1 MFSYWE
7 RDYLIPQPCDVA
19 IIGGG
24 FTGLSAGLTLK
35 KYRPSWSVVVLE
47 SEASGTLAS
56 SRNAGFLC
64 LGSPTELLRD
74 ISNYGQPMVEQ
85 LLQEKII
92 GAKILLNYLKKTRS
106 IYCKS
111 HAYEFFSSEF
121 SPPEGL
127 EERLN
132 ELNTMVQNAGGPSPY
147 FTKIPNAPTGWK
159 PTFTRPEW
167 VRMTWEGQV
176 HPAAAIAQL
185 RLQFQNLGGILS
197 THHRVEALEVVNSGV
212 CLHSREATFP
222 ARQVLV
228 ASNAFAAQ
236 LIPELSIEAHRAQVL
251 ITEPLGKMPFRGNV
265 HFREGYMYCRDVG
278 QRLLIG
284 GGRFLDFQG
293 EKTHQPGITD
303 TIQAYLLSQLAR
315 LTGMEESEIEV
326 ADRWSGIM
334 GFTPGRLQPLVELRE
349 QGSVAVA
356 AGMNGMGT
364 ALGPYL
370 GKKAAEMLISA
381 REGRKVQLPVRGY
394 LPFHSKKDLDRAKRG
409 KEREK
414 QEKERENQGKKREKQ
429 GKEREKREKE
439 REKQEKEWEK
449 QGEKRERVP

>member
-1 MFSYWE
+1 M
-7 RDYLIPQPCDVA
+7 
-19 IIGGG
+19 
-24 FTGLSAGLTLK
+24 
-35 KYRPSWSVVVLE
+35 
-47 SEASGTLAS
+47 
-56 SRNAGFLC
+56 
-64 LGSPTELLRD
+64 
-74 ISNYGQPMVEQ
+74 
-85 LLQEKII
+85 
-92 GAKILLNYLKKTRS
+92 
-106 IYCKS
+106 
-111 HAYEFFSSEF
+111 
-121 SPPEGL
+121 
-127 EERLN
+127 
-132 ELNTMVQNAGGPSPY
+132 
-147 FTKIPNAPTGWK
+147 
-159 PTFTRPEW
+159 
-167 VRMTWEGQV
+167 
-176 HPAAAIAQL
+176 
-185 RLQFQNLGGILS
+185 
-197 THHRVEALEVVNSGV
+197 
-212 CLHSREATFP
+212 
-222 ARQVLV
+222 
-228 ASNAFAAQ
+228 
-236 LIPELSIEAHRAQVL
+236 
-251 ITEPLGKMPFRGNV
+251 
-265 HFREGYMYCRDVG
+265 G

-414 QEKERENQGKKREKQ
+414 QEKEYGPIICIDKKQINQWYQIHPECENLVNNLSDYSFLKSIMAECKYVYHLACNMGGMGFIANNRTDCMMSIIPDALTVKAAIDRKIEKFFFASSACVYPDYAQ
-429 GKEREKREKE
+429 NGDTLVDLSEDKVYPAMPEDGYG
-439 REKQEKEWEK
+439 W
-449 QGEKRERVP
+449 GF